1 MKSRVNIYRLAGSFK
16 NSFAARPSGR
26 CFGQKATIF
35 LSGRGDCSERYSGK
49 SSRSLRAAIAGIN
62 ESPRP
67 EHTSA
72 WIVSLRTFNRRFVRK
87 TINFSKKVEN
97 LEHAVSLHF
106 MHYNFARIHKTLR
119 VTPSMEAGIADH
131 VWSLEETA
139 ALAA

>member
-97 LEHAVSLHF
+97 HRHSVALWAALF
-106 MHYNFARIHKTLR
+106 NFCRVHK
-119 VTPSMEAGIADH
+119 
-131 VWSLEETA
+131 SLEGKTPAMA
-139 ALAA
+139 AGLTDHKWTVEELLKIQ